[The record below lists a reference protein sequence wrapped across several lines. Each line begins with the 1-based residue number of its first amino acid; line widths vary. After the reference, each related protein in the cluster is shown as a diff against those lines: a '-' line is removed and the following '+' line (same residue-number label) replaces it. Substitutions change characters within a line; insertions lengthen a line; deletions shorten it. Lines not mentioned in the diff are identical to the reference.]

1 MIQIYSQFD
10 LQAKNSLAIQSK
22 ARSFLS
28 FSSEDDLPAVT
39 KHLKNNKEPYFILGG
54 GNNILFKETV
64 DAVVVYPQLFG
75 ISIDTHYSE
84 DETLIIASA
93 SEDWDSFV
101 AWAVKQGLRGLENLS
116 LIPGTVGAAPV
127 QNIGAY
133 GAEVEQ
139 FIEWVEGWNFE
150 TEQMQ
155 HFSRSE
161 CEFAY
166 RDSIFKKKLK
176 NSLLITKVGFR
187 LSRRGELNANYG
199 DVKARLSAIESPGA
213 ADLRQ
218 VIIDIR
224 QSKLPDPALIPNA
237 GSFFKNP
244 MIPMEAMEALRKRY
258 PDMPVYPVDAERCK
272 LAAGWLIE
280 KAGWKGRSLGKAAVH
295 HQQALVLI
303 NQNGASGEEILE
315 LAAAIQADI
324 LQIFGIRLEM
334 EVNIV

>member
-1 MIQIYSQFD
+1 MIEIFQNEPLNQRNSMKVEAIAKVFIRFD
-10 LQAKNSLAIQSK
+10 AEEDYRQLINHLNEKSK
-22 ARSFLS
+22 PWIL
-28 FSSEDDLPAVT
+28 
-39 KHLKNNKEPYFILGG
+39 LGG
-54 GNNILFKETV
+54 GNNILFKPFF
-64 DAVVVYPQLFG
+64 DGVVLYPRLFG
-75 ISIDTHYSE
+75 IHRKEVISGTE
-84 DETLIIASA
+84 DLIEVAA
-93 SEDWDSFV
+93 SEDWDQFV
-101 AWAVKQGLRGLENLS
+101 AWSLENGYMGLENLS

-244 MIPMEAMEALRKRY
+244 VIPMEAMEALRKIY
-258 PDMPVYPVDAERCK
+258 PEMPVYPVDSERCK

-295 HQQALVLI
+295 HQQALVII